1 MNMTLPASAVVPA
14 IGSDLLKI
22 KGIDHIELYVGN
34 AFQAA
39 YFYRLALGF
48 SIVAYAGPE
57 TGVRDRSSF
66 VLRQNDIQI
75 ILTAPIDPQGSIAQQ
90 VNRHGDGVKDIAF
103 RVENAL
109 YALEESVRR
118 GAKPIGAPE
127 VFQDPQGNVVKT
139 TIAAYGD
146 TVHSFIQRDRDT
158 GDFSLGYHAI
168 ETPLS
173 AISTGLIEIDHLAVN
188 VESGS
193 VDQWVEFYREIM
205 GFHQSQQQDISTEYS
220 AMNVRVVQSCTGQ
233 IKFTIVEPA
242 PGKRKSQIEEFLN
255 LYDGPGVQHIALSS
269 ENIVE
274 TLQTLRHKGVEFV
287 HTPSNYYDTLEDRV
301 GRIDED
307 IASLKELNILVDR
320 DEWGYLLQRFTKP
333 LQSRPTLFLEVI
345 QRKKAQ
351 GFGAG
356 NIKALFEAIEREQAL
371 RGNF

>member
-1 MNMTLPASAVVPA
+1 MTLPASAVASA

-39 YFYRLALGF
+39 YFYRIALGF

-66 VLRQNDIQI
+66 VLRQNDIWI
-75 ILTAPIDPQGSIAQQ
+75 VLTAPIDPQGSIARH
-90 VNRHGDGVKDIAF
+90 VNRHGDGVKDVAF

-109 YALEESVRR
+109 YALEEAVRR
-118 GAKPIGAPE
+118 GAKPIGVPE
-127 VFQDPQGNVVKT
+127 TFQDPQGNVVKT

-168 ETPLS
+168 ETPLP
-173 AISTGLIEIDHLAVN
+173 AFSTGLIEIDHLAVN
-188 VESGS
+188 VERGS
-193 VDQWVEFYREIM
+193 VDRWVEFYRQIM

-220 AMNVRVVQSCTGQ
+220 AMNVRVVQSSTGR

-274 TLQTLRHKGVEFV
+274 TVRTLRHKGVEFV

-307 IASLKELNILVDR
+307 IASLRDLNILADR
-320 DEWGYLLQRFTKP
+320 DRWGYLLQRFTKP